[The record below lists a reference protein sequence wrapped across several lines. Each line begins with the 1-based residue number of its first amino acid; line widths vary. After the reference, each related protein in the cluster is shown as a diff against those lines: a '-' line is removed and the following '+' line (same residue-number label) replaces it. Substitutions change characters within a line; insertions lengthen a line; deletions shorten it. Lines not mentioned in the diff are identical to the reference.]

1 MHAVSAGGCPSLS
14 DDPERGRKGLEVTG
28 ALFHES
34 LADALRE
41 CIAACGGLK
50 AVGVKLWPEKDADHA
65 GRTLAD
71 CLNDGK
77 RDKLSPEQVLLIL
90 RMARAHGC
98 HAGMAFI
105 CRDLG
110 YSDPQ
115 PIEPEDER
123 AALQRQFI
131 ESTAL
136 LLKMAGRIEELARP
150 VVHPRRAA

>member
-1 MHAVSAGGCPSLS
+1 M
-14 DDPERGRKGLEVTG
+14 TG
-28 ALFHES
+28 SLFHES
-34 LADALRE
+34 LGDALRE
-41 CIAACGGLK
+41 CIAVCGGMK

-71 CLNDGK
+71 CLNDAK

-105 CRDLG
+105 ARDLG

-136 LLKMAGRIEELARP
+136 LVKMAERIEDLARP
-150 VVHPRRAA
+150 VAQPRRTA

>member
-1 MHAVSAGGCPSLS
+1 MHAVSATRCPSLS
-14 DDPERGRKGLEVTG
+14 DDAGRGRKGQAMTG
-28 ALFHES
+28 SLFHES
-34 LADALRE
+34 LCDALRE
-41 CIAACGGLK
+41 CIAVCGGMK
-50 AVGVKLWPEKDADHA
+50 AVGAKLWPEKDADYA
-65 GRTLAD
+65 GRALAD
-71 CLNDGK
+71 CLNDAK

-105 CRDLG
+105 ARDLG

-136 LLKMAGRIEELARP
+136 LVKMAERIEDLARP
-150 VVHPRRAA
+150 VAQPRRTA